1 MSTSTRV
8 DAIYHVH
15 LRHSPAVV
23 LHLLEDH
30 GVEFCRASPSIIGGE
45 SNFNPFPAELMYFDA
60 ALADFSPNFGSKGP
74 HVYQKIWLGRNF
86 SEFLAHWITDHAIT
100 LLLNLA
106 SFLFHHSP
114 WLSVFHHG
122 SCHAVWRNDC
132 YSWLAVSTLT
142 AGRYASADRHVWHC
156 VVLSSSASAQLSFPS
171 VVYHH
176 SALLPYAICNYVYC
190 AILLSRLPS
199 VFPHVLSSC
208 QLLLLLFL
216 LAQESNNFLQAFLI
230 IIVNTNYWFT
240 LFFWLPILRLHS
252 SVLPSCG
259 LLFPYVV
266 YRYLILD

>member
-1 MSTSTRV
+1 MPFTIFTC
-8 DAIYHVH
+8 DT
-15 LRHSPAVV
+15 
-23 LHLLEDH
+23 HLLWFYTCLKTMECM
-30 GVEFCRASPSIIGGE
+30 EFCRASPSIIGGE

-199 VFPHVLSSC
+199 VFPHVFVILSVTTAA
-208 QLLLLLFL
+208 L
-216 LAQESNNFLQAFLI
+216 LACTRKQ
-230 IIVNTNYWFT
+230 
-240 LFFWLPILRLHS
+240 
-252 SVLPSCG
+252 
-259 LLFPYVV
+259 
-266 YRYLILD
+266 